1 MKLERNIKKCL
12 KIIQIKLKLN
22 NMEKF
27 WTSKKPINGF
37 RHFVLLNEE
46 REKGQIIFFMVS
58 VLDAEINLKITKEEL
73 VNSSNWEKGWLALKK
88 NDAIT
93 EDYVQ
98 FKSINKTDG
107 INKVFIND
115 DSLFNIS

>member
-1 MKLERNIKKCL
+1 
-12 KIIQIKLKLN
+12 
-22 NMEKF
+22 MEKF
-27 WTSKKPINGF
+27 WTSNKSINGM

-46 REKGQIIFFMVS
+46 REKDQDNVFMVS

-73 VNSSNWEKGWLALKK
+73 VNSSDWEEGWLVLKK
-88 NDAIT
+88 IEAIT
-93 EDYVQ
+93 QDYVQ
-98 FKSINKTDG
+98 FKSNNQTDG